1 MIVRRFFWGALAIT
15 LCGIIGAFLLPALAP
30 NFPPESIAIP
40 YRLIY
45 ISILLIIISWVW
57 AFLSIRGLHLIRVGR
72 GFRQQLGDVFEE
84 HFEITNTL
92 PIVRLWLEV
101 RDQTDLP
108 GSNGSRVFSW
118 IGAKETRTYSSYT
131 LLTKRGEFELG
142 PTTLYSGDPFGL
154 FAFSKNIATTNSVMV
169 LPYFV
174 QLSSFP
180 FPQGMLTGG
189 RVLRRRTSEV
199 TPHAAGVREY
209 APGDP
214 LKRIHWPS
222 TARRERFMV
231 KEFDQDPQA
240 EVWILLDSQK
250 LAHYSEPDDI
260 VAPPADR
267 FWLWKNRYQFTLPT
281 DTFEYAVSITA
292 SISNYFL
299 KQGLSVGLISY
310 GQITMALAA
319 ERGQRQ
325 MSKIME
331 NLAFLKPEGNLPLLG
346 MVEAQGSHLPRGSI
360 VVIVTPSSHDSVAL
374 ATDALYQRRMRS
386 IVVLVDGAS
395 FGSGNGVESVE
406 ILLRDRQVPVSVV
419 HKGNDLR
426 LALEQGFYSSG
437 NRPTAA
443 TPES

>member
-1 MIVRRFFWGALAIT
+1 MIVRGFFWGALAT
-15 LCGIIGAFLLPALAP
+15 ALCGIIGAFLLPALAT

-45 ISILLIIISWVW
+45 ISILLIVVSWIW
-57 AFLSIRGLHLIRVGR
+57 AFLSIRGLRLIRVGR

-84 HFEITNTL
+84 HFEITNNL
-92 PIVRLWLEV
+92 PIIRLWLEV
-101 RDQTDLP
+101 RDQTGLP

-118 IGAKETRTYSSYT
+118 IGARETRTYSSYT
-131 LLTKRGEFELG
+131 LLTQRGEFELG

-154 FAFSKNIATTNSVMV
+154 FAFYKNIATTNTVMV

-174 QLSSFP
+174 QLSTFP
-180 FPQGMLTGG
+180 YPQGMLTGG
-189 RVLRRRTSEV
+189 RVLRRRTPEV

-240 EVWILLDSQK
+240 EVWILLDAQQQV
-250 LAHYSEPDDI
+250 HHSEPDDV

-292 SISNYFL
+292 SIANYFL
-299 KQGLSVGLISY
+299 RQGLSVGLISY
-310 GQITMALAA
+310 GQIAMALSA
-319 ERGQRQ
+319 ERGERQ
-325 MSKIME
+325 LSKIME

-346 MVEAQGSHLPRGSI
+346 MVESQGPHLPRGSI
-360 VVIVTPSSHDSVAL
+360 VIMITPSSHESVAL
-374 ATDALYQRRMRS
+374 AADALYQRRMRS
-386 IVVLVDGAS
+386 VVVLVDGAT
-395 FGSGNGVESVE
+395 FGSANGIESIE
-406 ILLRDRQVPVSVV
+406 TMLRNRQVPVLVV
-419 HKGNDLR
+419 RKGDDLK
-426 LALEQGFYSSG
+426 LTLERGAYTDG
-437 NRPTAA
+437 RRPTGA